1 MITHLFYHQ
10 ESVEEQCAINSWMS
24 IRNNIKAED
33 EVIILDLGGT
43 LTKLLPITVKPKFL
57 RYEIIRTDL
66 AEEKSYTFGLNLIIP
81 SAKNEWICLWRSDYI
96 YNKRYFPAVQQGM
109 REGNAVLP
117 YEAFIGG
124 EYCTAN
130 WCKKKLSWLINSD
143 EKLLIKHSHVC
154 PIYEIT
160 DFAHFALK
168 KNLWIKLNGMNE
180 KLWGY
185 GWQFPEFFARLKS
198 EKDYHPSIQFDM
210 IAFHQNHLGSFGL
223 GKLNQSK
230 KQELEQA
237 ELKLI
242 EALGSIEAVEKFKKD
257 IIQQPLRS
265 RYDEKC
271 YKVKP
276 NKMDSLKSFVK
287 TKFNYLLKNHE
298 AI

>member
-24 IRNNIKAED
+24 IRNNIRAED

-43 LTKLLPITVKPKFL
+43 LTKLLPLTIKPKFL

-96 YNKRYFPAVQQGM
+96 YNKKYFPAVQKGM
-109 REGNAVLP
+109 QEGNVILP

-124 EYCTAN
+124 EYCKAK
-130 WCKKKLSWLINSD
+130 WCRNKLSWLINSD
-143 EKLLIKHSHVC
+143 EKSLIKHSHVC

-160 DFAHFALK
+160 DFAHFAIK
-168 KNLWIKLNGMNE
+168 KNLWRRLNGMNE

-185 GWQFPEFFARLKS
+185 GWQFPEFFDRLKN

-210 IAFHQNHLGSFGL
+210 IAFHQNHIGSFGL

-237 ELKLI
+237 ELKLL
-242 EALGSIEAVEKFKKD
+242 EVLGSIEAVERFKNNTTQK
-257 IIQQPLRS
+257 PLRARHDE
-265 RYDEKC
+265 RY
-271 YKVKP
+271 YKVTP
-276 NKMDSLKSFVK
+276 NTIVRLKSFVK
-287 TKFNYLLKNHE
+287 KYLYT
-298 AI
+298 